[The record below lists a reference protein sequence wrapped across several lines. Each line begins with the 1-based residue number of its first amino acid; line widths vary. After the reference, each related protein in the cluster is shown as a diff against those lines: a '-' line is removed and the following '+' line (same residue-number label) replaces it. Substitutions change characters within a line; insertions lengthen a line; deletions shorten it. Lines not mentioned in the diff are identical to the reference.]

1 MSLDEAIQQMSDKIK
16 AACPGAEIKT
26 IKMSEEEARLSVYAP
41 AADIQ
46 NIKDATFQ
54 PAIDLLNSDGLDI
67 QVFVY
72 DKDAPP
78 LKG

>member
-1 MSLDEAIQQMSDKIK
+1 MSLDEAIQQMSDKVK

-26 IKMSEEEARLSVYAP
+26 VKMSEEEARLSVYAP
-41 AADIQ
+41 AGDIQ
-46 NIKDATFQ
+46 KIKDATFQ

>member
-1 MSLDEAIQQMSDKIK
+1 MSLDDAIQQMTDKIK
-16 AACPGAEIKT
+16 AACGNAEIKSV
-26 IKMSEEEARLSVYAP
+26 KMSDEEARLSVYAP
-41 AADIQ
+41 AGDMQ
-46 NIKDATFQ
+46 KIKDATFQ
-54 PAIDLLNSDGLDI
+54 PAIDLLNREGLDI

>member
-1 MSLDEAIQQMSDKIK
+1 MQLEDAIQEMIHLIHSACRDADVKTVKMSD
-16 AACPGAEIKT
+16 
-26 IKMSEEEARLSVYAP
+26 EEARLSVYAP
-41 AADIQ
+41 AADMER
-46 NIKDATFQ
+46 IKVATFQ
-54 PAIDLLNSDGLDI
+54 PAINFLNSDGLDL

>member
-1 MSLDEAIQQMSDKIK
+1 MSLDDAIKQMIDIIK
-16 AACPGAEIKT
+16 SASGNAEIKSV
-26 IKMSEEEARLSVYAP
+26 KMSDEEARLSVYAP
-41 AADIQ
+41 AGDMER
-46 NIKDATFQ
+46 IKVATFQ
-54 PAIDLLNSDGLDI
+54 PAINFLNSDGMDI

>member
-1 MSLDEAIQQMSDKIK
+1 MSLDEAIQQMSDKVRD
-16 AACPGAEIKT
+16 ACPGAEIRT
-26 IKMSEEEARLSVYAP
+26 VKMSEEEARLSVYAS
-41 AADIQ
+41 AGDIQ

-54 PAIDLLNSDGLDI
+54 PAIDLLNSEGLDI

>member
-1 MSLDEAIQQMSDKIK
+1 LYW
-16 AACPGAEIKT
+16 AAGDMQA
-26 IKMSEEEARLSVYAP
+26 
-41 AADIQ
+41 
-46 NIKDATFQ
+46 IKDATFM
-54 PAIDLLNSDGLDI
+54 PAIEMLNDAGMDI

>member
-1 MSLDEAIQQMSDKIK
+1 MTLDDAIKEMTNLIK
-16 AACPGAEIKT
+16 TASGNAEIKMT
-26 IKMSEEEARLSVYAP
+26 RMSDEEARLNVYSP
-41 AADIQ
+41 AGDMER
-46 NIKDATFQ
+46 IKVATFQ
-54 PAIDLLNSDGLDI
+54 PAINLLNAEGLDI

>member
-1 MSLDEAIQQMSDKIK
+1 MTLEDAIKQMSDKIK
-16 AACPGAEIKT
+16 AACESAEIKAV
-26 IKMSEEEARLSVYAP
+26 KMSDEEARLSVFAP
-41 AADIQ
+41 AGDMQ
-46 NIKDATFQ
+46 KIKDSTFQ
-54 PAIDLLNSDGLDI
+54 PAIDLLNSEGLDI

>member
-1 MSLDEAIQQMSDKIK
+1 MSLDEAIRQMSDKIK
-16 AACPGAEIKT
+16 TVCQAAEIKT
-26 IKMSEEEARLSVYAP
+26 VKISEEEARLSVYAP
-41 AADIQ
+41 AGDIQ
-46 NIKDATFQ
+46 GIKDATFQ

-72 DKDAPP
+72 DQEASP

>member
-1 MSLDEAIQQMSDKIK
+1 MSLDEAIQQITEKIQ
-16 AACPGAEIKT
+16 AASAGAEIKAVK
-26 IKMSEEEARLSVYAP
+26 ISAEEARLSVYA
-41 AADIQ
+41 AAGDIQ
-46 NIKDATFQ
+46 KIKDATFQ
-54 PAIDLLNSDGLDI
+54 PTLDLLNREGLDV

>member
-1 MSLDEAIQQMSDKIK
+1 MTIDDAIQTMTDLIK
-16 AACPGAEIKT
+16 AAASAAEVKVAKI
-26 IKMSEEEARLSVYAP
+26 SDEEARLSVYAS
-41 AADIQ
+41 AGDMQ
-46 NIKDATFQ
+46 KIKDATFQ
-54 PAIDLLNSDGLDI
+54 PAIDLLNKEGMDV

>member
-1 MSLDEAIQQMSDKIK
+1 MILDEAIQQMSDKIK
-16 AACPGAEIKT
+16 AACPEAQIKSV
-26 IKMSEEEARLSVYAP
+26 KMSEEEARLSVYAP
-41 AADIQ
+41 AADIEK
-46 NIKDATFQ
+46 IKDVTFL

>member
-1 MSLDEAIQQMSDKIK
+1 MTVDEAIKEMQSKISAACAAAEMKVVRMSD
-16 AACPGAEIKT
+16 
-26 IKMSEEEARLSVYAP
+26 EEARITVLAP
-41 AADIQ
+41 AGDMQ
-46 NIKDATFQ
+46 KIKDATFQ
-54 PAIDLLNSDGLDI
+54 PTLDFLNKDGMDI

>member
-16 AACPGAEIKT
+16 TVCPGAEIKT
-26 IKMSEEEARLSVYAP
+26 IKVSDEEARLRVYAP
-41 AADIQ
+41 VGDIQ
-46 NIKDATFQ
+46 KIKDATFQ

-72 DKDAPP
+72 DKNAPP

>member
-1 MSLDEAIQQMSDKIK
+1 MSLENAIQQMSDKIK
-16 AACPGAEIKT
+16 AVCPGAEIKT
-26 IKMSEEEARLSVYAP
+26 VKMSEEEARLSVYAP
-41 AADIQ
+41 AGDIQ

-54 PAIDLLNSDGLDI
+54 PAIDLLNSDGLDL

>member
-1 MSLDEAIQQMSDKIK
+1 MSLDEAIQQMSDKIRS
-16 AACPGAEIKT
+16 ASPNAEIKSV
-26 IKMSEEEARLSVYAP
+26 KMSDEEARLSVYAP

-46 NIKDATFQ
+46 QIQDATFM
-54 PAIDLLNSDGLDI
+54 PAIELLNSDGLDI

-72 DKDAPP
+72 DKDGPP

>member
-1 MSLDEAIQQMSDKIK
+1 MSLEEAIQQMSDKIK
-16 AACPGAEIKT
+16 TVCPGAEIKVV
-26 IKMSEEEARLSVYAP
+26 KMSDEEARLSVYAP
-41 AADIQ
+41 AGDIQ

-72 DKDAPP
+72 DKDTPP

>member
-1 MSLDEAIQQMSDKIK
+1 MSLDDAIQQMSDKIK
-16 AACPGAEIKT
+16 AACPGAEIKAV
-26 IKMSEEEARLSVYAP
+26 KMSEEEARLSVYAP
-41 AADIQ
+41 AGDIQ
-46 NIKDATFQ
+46 KIKDATFQ
-54 PAIDLLNSDGLDI
+54 PAIDLLNSDGLDL